1 MDRKSDFLLKKL
13 WESSMTT
20 IKTNIAATSVSHTLL
35 FWLGGLEDHLREG
48 TPREEILD
56 SLPLLKSATAF
67 LADASAESIRFASR
81 DAALSN
87 ATRRALWLKQCSGD
101 ICSKAKLCSLPFSG
115 EFLFGSELDEI
126 LDKAA
131 DKKKGFPEPRPT
143 PKKQFFFVA
152 LEQTKTN
159 QRIRGDLPGDK
170 ASGIVPGE
178 EKTSHSCSVP
188 QTNQK
193 RSNDARVGGRLKD
206 FLPQWKN
213 ITNNR
218 QSSGSLT
225 HHLWEQVS
233 TLQKLEVVCPV
244 PPEEK
249 GTGHYSP
256 LFLIKKPNGSYRLI
270 INLKFLNKWVTYI
283 KFKMESI
290 KSTTPLI
297 NHNAFLCTLDLRDA
311 YYHIPIHADSQKF
324 LRFAV
329 VSPSGEESHFQ
340 FTALPFGL
348 SSAPR
353 IFTKVMAEVVK
364 YLRTEEVLVVPYL
377 DDFLLV
383 GDSEKVDRLLLKIKD
398 FQKRKY
404 ISIRAAMSL
413 LGSMTSCI
421 QCVAWCQIQTRPL
434 QSWILSKWDKDY
446 HHLNL

>member
-249 GTGHYSP
+249 
-256 LFLIKKPNGSYRLI
+256 
-270 INLKFLNKWVTYI
+270 
-283 KFKMESI
+283 
-290 KSTTPLI
+290 
-297 NHNAFLCTLDLRDA
+297 
-311 YYHIPIHADSQKF
+311 
-324 LRFAV
+324 
-329 VSPSGEESHFQ
+329 
-340 FTALPFGL
+340 
-348 SSAPR
+348 APR

>member
-1 MDRKSDFLLKKL
+1 MKFLTKLRIRRKVFLNLDLHQK
-13 WESSMTT
+13 SS
-20 IKTNIAATSVSHTLL
+20 
-35 FWLGGLEDHLREG
+35 
-48 TPREEILD
+48 
-56 SLPLLKSATAF
+56 
-67 LADASAESIRFASR
+67 
-81 DAALSN
+81 
-87 ATRRALWLKQCSGD
+87 
-101 ICSKAKLCSLPFSG
+101 
-115 EFLFGSELDEI
+115 
-126 LDKAA
+126 
-131 DKKKGFPEPRPT
+131 
-143 PKKQFFFVA
+143 FFVA

-178 EKTSHSCSVP
+178 EKTSPSCSVP

-218 QSSGSLT
+218 WVTSIIQDGYRIEFMSSPPHRFFLSRQSSGSLT

-233 TLQKLEVVCPV
+233 TLQKLEVVRPV

-270 INLKFLNKWVTYI
+270 INLTFLNKWVTYI

-297 NHNAFLCTLDLRDA
+297 NHNAFLCTLNLRDA

-329 VSPSGEESHFQ
+329 LSPSGEESHFQ

-353 IFTKVMAEVVK
+353 VFTKVMAEVVK
-364 YLRTEEVLVVPYL
+364 YLRSPSGPIPGRFLTCGRLGESRQITSENQGLPEKEINLDTSSDESSGVHDLLHSMCSLVPVPYKTSPVL
-377 DDFLLV
+377 DPV
-383 GDSEKVDRLLLKIKD
+383 KMGQRLPSPEFTIGNSSSSKKI
-398 FQKRKY
+398 
-404 ISIRAAMSL
+404 
-413 LGSMTSCI
+413 
-421 QCVAWCQIQTRPL
+421 P
-434 QSWILSKWDKDY
+434 
-446 HHLNL
+446 

>member
-1 MDRKSDFLLKKL
+1 MKFLTKLRIRRKVFLNLDLHQK
-13 WESSMTT
+13 SS
-20 IKTNIAATSVSHTLL
+20 
-35 FWLGGLEDHLREG
+35 
-48 TPREEILD
+48 
-56 SLPLLKSATAF
+56 
-67 LADASAESIRFASR
+67 
-81 DAALSN
+81 
-87 ATRRALWLKQCSGD
+87 
-101 ICSKAKLCSLPFSG
+101 
-115 EFLFGSELDEI
+115 
-126 LDKAA
+126 
-131 DKKKGFPEPRPT
+131 
-143 PKKQFFFVA
+143 FFVA

-178 EKTSHSCSVP
+178 EKTSPSCSVP

-233 TLQKLEVVCPV
+233 TLQKLEVVRPV

-270 INLKFLNKWVTYI
+270 INLTFLNKWVTYI

-297 NHNAFLCTLDLRDA
+297 NHNAFLCTLNLRDA

-329 VSPSGEESHFQ
+329 LSPSGEESHFQ

-353 IFTKVMAEVVK
+353 VFTKVMAEVVK
-364 YLRTEEVLVVPYL
+364 YLRSPSGPIPGRFLTCGRLGESRQITSENQGLPEKEINLDTSSDESSGVHDLLHSMCSLVPVPYKTSPVL
-377 DDFLLV
+377 DPV
-383 GDSEKVDRLLLKIKD
+383 KMGQRLPSPEFTIGNSSSSKKI
-398 FQKRKY
+398 
-404 ISIRAAMSL
+404 
-413 LGSMTSCI
+413 
-421 QCVAWCQIQTRPL
+421 P
-434 QSWILSKWDKDY
+434 
-446 HHLNL
+446 